1 MPKNTPTSRRL
12 TMTLYE
18 LLATEPDGTLEDIA
32 AQYDTSLFD
41 VVKALPEVQ
50 RTLVAGERF
59 DQVWEAIA
67 GWGEVTLI
75 SHTAD
80 AILEFKSE
88 LPSGAHRHGYFNL
101 RGRNGLSGHIRAVN
115 CRHIAFIE
123 RKFMAMDT
131 ASVVFFN
138 AAGAAMFKIFLGRDS
153 HRQLLTTQVEAF
165 RTLALELQP
174 EQV

>member
-1 MPKNTPTSRRL
+1 
-12 TMTLYE
+12 MTLHE

-32 AQYDTSLFD
+32 GRYDTSLLE
-41 VVKALPEVQ
+41 VVKALPAAQ
-50 RTLVAGERF
+50 RTLVDGERF
-59 DQVWEAIA
+59 DRIWEAIT

-101 RGRNGLSGHIRAVN
+101 RGKNGLSGHIRAAN

-123 RKFMAMDT
+123 RKFMGVDT

-138 AAGAAMFKIFLGRDS
+138 AGGEAMFKIFLGRDS
-153 HRQLLTTQVEAF
+153 HRQLLTAQVDAF
-165 RTLALELQP
+165 HRLADGLQREP
-174 EQV
+174 V

>member
-1 MPKNTPTSRRL
+1 
-12 TMTLYE
+12 MTLNE
-18 LLATEPDGTLEDIA
+18 LLATGPDGTLEEIA
-32 AQYDTSLFD
+32 SQYDTSLLY
-41 VVKALPEVQ
+41 VVKALPEAQ
-50 RTLVAGERF
+50 RTLVSGERF
-59 DQVWEAIA
+59 DQVWDAIT

-101 RGRNGLSGHIRAVN
+101 RGKNGLSGHIRATN
-115 CRHIAFIE
+115 CRQIAFIE
-123 RKFMAMDT
+123 RKFMGMDT

-138 AAGAAMFKIFLGRDS
+138 AGGDAMFKIFLGRDS
-153 HRQLLTTQVEAF
+153 HRQLLTTQVDAF
-165 RTLALELQP
+165 HTLAVELQA

>member
-1 MPKNTPTSRRL
+1 
-12 TMTLYE
+12 MTLHE

-32 AQYDTSLFD
+32 SRYDTALFN
-41 VVKALPEVQ
+41 VVKALPEAQ

-59 DQVWEAIA
+59 DRVWDAIT

-101 RGRNGLSGHIRAVN
+101 RGKNGLSGHIRAVN

-123 RKFMAMDT
+123 RKFMGVDT

-138 AAGAAMFKIFLGRDS
+138 AGGEAMFKIFLGRDS
-153 HRQLLTTQVEAF
+153 HRQLLSTQVDAF
-165 RTLALELQP
+165 HTLAVELQREP
-174 EQV
+174 V